1 MKQLDPI
8 PNPQSALCLR
18 LMRVCSELSAAGD
31 ACLSGTGLNQTRF
44 AILYHLA
51 QAPEGLNPKELA
63 VRLAVPRATM
73 TGLLDGLEKEGHT
86 ERGPDPSDRRA
97 LRVRLTTSGTKFV
110 KATVPSHCRRISR
123 IMEALSEKERV
134 LLGTVLDK
142 IETAV
147 DSMEGQP

>member
-1 MKQLDPI
+1 MKQLDPTLS
-8 PNPQSALCLR
+8 PQSALCLR

-97 LRVRLTTSGTKFV
+97 LRVQLTTSGTKFV
-110 KATVPSHCRRISR
+110 KATVPSHCRRLSR

>member
-1 MKQLDPI
+1 
-8 PNPQSALCLR
+8 
-18 LMRVCSELSAAGD
+18 MRVCGELSAAGD
-31 ACLSGTGLNQTRF
+31 ACLAGTGLNQTRF

-63 VRLAVPRATM
+63 ARLAVPRATM

-97 LRVRLTTSGTKFV
+97 LRVRLTASGTKFV
-110 KATVPSHCRRISR
+110 KATVPGHCQRLSQV
-123 IMEALSEKERV
+123 MEALSAEERE

-147 DSMEGQP
+147 RSMEEMP